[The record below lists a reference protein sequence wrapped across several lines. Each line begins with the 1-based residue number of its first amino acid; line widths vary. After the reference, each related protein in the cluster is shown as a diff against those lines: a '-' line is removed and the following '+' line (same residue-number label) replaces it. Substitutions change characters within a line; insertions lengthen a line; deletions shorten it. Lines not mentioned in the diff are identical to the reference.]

1 MFRVIMGF
9 EAFRTVLRGG
19 QADYPEASEAIRKQP
34 HVRLDVQSPLMQ
46 GSTFYVMNDGRH
58 VIEVE
63 VEDAPVRVSC
73 RFTLCHPPSV
83 DSVFLDLIREL
94 MLRLKMEAW
103 ICDDV
108 QPEDAHPFS
117 LVHYADFS
125 STALRCIA
133 ARRTE
138 WIATFGDAQMPAT
151 MNEVYE
157 RVILP
162 RCQPVSSLAECDRK
176 QKEFNSIP

>member
-1 MFRVIMGF
+1 MGF
-9 EAFRTVLRGG
+9 EAFRVELRGG
-19 QADYPEASEAIRKQP
+19 PANYTEAKQTIQKHP
-34 HVRLDVQSPLMQ
+34 HVKLDEQSPPVK
-46 GSTFYVMNDGRH
+46 GSTIYVIDDGRH

-63 VEDAPVRVSC
+63 LKDAPVRVSC

-83 DSVFLDLIREL
+83 DSVFLDVIREL

-117 LVHYADFS
+117 FAHYAEFS
-125 STALRCIA
+125 SAGLRCIA
-133 ARRTE
+133 ARRAE
-138 WIATFGDAQMPAT
+138 WIAAFGDEKMPAT
-151 MNEVYE
+151 TNEVYE

-162 RCQPVSSLAECDRK
+162 RCQPVSAWTQTNRE
-176 QKEFNSIP
+176 QKEFDSRP

>member
-1 MFRVIMGF
+1 MGF
-9 EAFRTVLRGG
+9 EAFRIELRGG
-19 QADYPEASEAIRKQP
+19 QANFSEAKETIQKHP
-34 HVRLDVQSPLMQ
+34 HLKLDEQSPLMK
-46 GSTFYVMNDGRH
+46 GSTFYVMDDGRH

-63 VEDAPVRVSC
+63 LKETPVRISC

-94 MLRLKMEAW
+94 MLRFKMEAW

-117 LVHYADFS
+117 LANYAEFS
-125 STALRCIA
+125 SAALRSIA

-138 WIATFGDAQMPAT
+138 WIAAFGDEQMPAT
-151 MNEVYE
+151 MNDVYE

-162 RCQPVSSLAECDRK
+162 RCQPVSAWTERDRE
-176 QKEFNSIP
+176 QKESSSLP